1 MTVLLYCCLCVGF
14 FCALGEREQSRRE
27 MEKNIFSA
35 EMNLLRLRVE
45 NVCLRQ
51 EEAKLY
57 DDHYLTILARE
68 KLGYIFPG
76 EKICLFAEV
85 HDDVLPLTKKEIP
98 TAD

>member
-1 MTVLLYCCLCVGF
+1 MTILLYCCLCVGF

-27 MEKNIFSA
+27 MERDIFSA
-35 EMNLLRLRVE
+35 EMDLARLRAE
-45 NVCLRQ
+45 NACLRR
-51 EEAKLY
+51 EEEKLF

-85 HDDVLPLTKKEIP
+85 HDDVLPSTKKEISA
-98 TAD
+98 AD